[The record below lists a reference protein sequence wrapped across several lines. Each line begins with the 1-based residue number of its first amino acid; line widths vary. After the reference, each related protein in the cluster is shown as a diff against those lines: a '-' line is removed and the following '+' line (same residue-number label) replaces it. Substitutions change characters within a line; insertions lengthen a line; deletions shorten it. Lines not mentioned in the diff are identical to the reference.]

1 MSCALQARALLDT
14 RSGGYEAVP
23 MGSGD
28 GKQARASS
36 EGKIGSGNIGAA
48 GDPELLAAD
57 GTDPACCGA

>member
-1 MSCALQARALLDT
+1 
-14 RSGGYEAVP
+14 